1 MVIRPGEIREGNG
14 QLQFSL
20 TVLET
25 AQLQPQL
32 KLGSANPS
40 PALVGEGI
48 DLSGAQV
55 LVGSLSALCTLGL
68 LLWAIIRLW
77 LFEP

>member
-1 MVIRPGEIREGNG
+1 MIRPGEIREGNG

-25 AQLQPQL
+25 AQLQPKL

-40 PALVGEGI
+40 PSPVSKGI

-55 LVGSLSALCTLGL
+55 LVGSLSALCAVGL

-77 LFEP
+77 LFEQ

>member
-1 MVIRPGEIREGNG
+1 MIRPGEIREGNG

-20 TVLET
+20 AVLET
-25 AQLQPQL
+25 AQLQPKL

-40 PALVGEGI
+40 LVGKGI

-55 LVGSLSALCTLGL
+55 LVASLSALCTVGL
-68 LLWAIIRLW
+68 LLWTIIRLW
-77 LFEP
+77 MFEQ